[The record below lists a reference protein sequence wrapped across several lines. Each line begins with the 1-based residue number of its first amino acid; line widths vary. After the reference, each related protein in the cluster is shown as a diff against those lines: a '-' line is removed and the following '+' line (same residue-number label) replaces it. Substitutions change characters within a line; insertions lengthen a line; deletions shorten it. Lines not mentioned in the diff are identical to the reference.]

1 MADYFSVLL
10 VSLVSSG
17 LFLYYHVKK
26 LDPTPIVWL
35 AWIVFI
41 CSLIIQ
47 LGFTRAV
54 TPLFEG

>member
-10 VSLVSSG
+10 VRLVSSG
-17 LFLYYHVKK
+17 LFLYYQLET

-35 AWIVFI
+35 AWIVFT

-47 LGFTRAV
+47 LGFTPTT